1 MLFISRNFILY
12 INKNIP
18 VMMNFKTVLLY
29 LFLGCSILVFSQSQ
43 KTDKTSLDRNKIESE
58 TLHQDI
64 PNLKGFPVKPFNDTL
79 FVVYNKIGSFNAE
92 NRANA
97 ITSRIELLYKDPFF
111 SKDSLLL
118 TKSDFGV
125 DIVYKS
131 DFVVMS
137 VTDLDGKTMGSSNF
151 ELAQKNLAII
161 QKAVLFQKENHSV
174 ENWLKRIGFVLLL
187 VFLVIAIVF
196 AINKL
201 FSWFRSFL
209 IKRQETYFTGIKF
222 RDSYVLNPEKHLEF
236 VLRIV
241 RLIRIVVLIFTFY
254 ISLPAIFSVFPET
267 EEYAS
272 TLLKWIFTPAKT
284 ALMGFLNFLPN
295 LISILVIVVL
305 FQYLLKAIKFFVDE
319 IEKGQIKIDGFYSDW
334 AKPTFNIIK
343 VLIYAFMLVI
353 IFPYLPGSNSPI
365 FQGVSVFVGVL
376 FSLGSSNAIANMI
389 AGLVITYMRPFKIGD
404 FIKIGEVS
412 GTVIEKTALVTRVR
426 TPKQEDITIPNATVL
441 SSSSINYSA
450 NTSENS
456 NGLLIH
462 TKITIGYDSPWNEI
476 HKALIDAALRTDL
489 LEKTPVPF
497 VLQTS
502 LDDFYVAYEINAYTK
517 QPNQQPA
524 IYSKLHQNIQDCFN
538 EAGLEIMSPHYN
550 SHRDGN
556 KTTIPESYLDKEY
569 KTPSFNIKVEK

>member
-1 MLFISRNFILY
+1 M
-12 INKNIP
+12 K
-18 VMMNFKTVLLY
+18 FKTTLLY
-29 LFLGCSILVFSQSQ
+29 LFFGCSIVMFSQPKKDSA
-43 KTDKTSLDRNKIESE
+43 TSGSTKNESPVS
-58 TLHQDI
+58 HQSST
-64 PNLKGFPVKPFNDTL
+64 NLKGYPVKPFKDTL
-79 FVVYNKIGSFNAE
+79 FLVYNKIGSFNAE

-111 SKDSLLL
+111 SKDSLWLS
-118 TKSDFGV
+118 KSDFGV

-137 VTDLDGKTMGSSNF
+137 VTDMDGKTIGNTNF
-151 ELAQKNLAII
+151 ALAQKNLATI
-161 QKAVLFQKENHSV
+161 QKAVLFQKENNAV
-174 ENWLKRIGFVLLL
+174 ESWLKRIGLVLLL
-187 VFLVIAIVF
+187 IGLIIVIVF

-201 FSWFRSFL
+201 FNWFRAFL
-209 IKRQETYFTGIKF
+209 IKRQGKYFSGIKI
-222 RDSYVLNPEKHLEF
+222 RDSYILIPEKHLEF

-241 RLIRIVVLIFTFY
+241 KLIRVVVLIFTVY

-267 EEYAS
+267 EQYAT

-284 ALMGFLNFLPN
+284 ALMGFLHFLPN
-295 LISILVIVVL
+295 LISILVIIVL

-319 IEKGQIKIDGFYSDW
+319 IEKGQITIDGFYSDW
-334 AKPTFNIIK
+334 AKPTFNIVK
-343 VLIYAFMLVI
+343 VLIYAFMVVI

-404 FIKIGEVS
+404 FIKIGDVS

-450 NTSENS
+450 NIGGIG

-462 TKITIGYDSPWNEI
+462 TKITIGYDTSWIAIQN
-476 HKALIDAALRTDL
+476 ALMEAALRTDL
-489 LEKTPVPF
+489 LEKTPAPF

-517 QPNQQPA
+517 YPNQQPL

-556 KTTIPESYLDKEY
+556 RTTIPENYLNKEY
-569 KTPSFNIKVEK
+569 KSPSFNVKVDK

>member
-1 MLFISRNFILY
+1 
-12 INKNIP
+12 
-18 VMMNFKTVLLY
+18 MMNFKTTLLY
-29 LFLGCSILVFSQSQ
+29 LFFGCSILVFSQPKKSN
-43 KTDKTSLDRNKIESE
+43 TDLDSNRNEVPVS
-58 TLHQDI
+58 HQNVI
-64 PNLKGFPVKPFNDTL
+64 SLKGFPVTPFRDTL
-79 FVVYNKIGSFNAE
+79 FFVYNKIGSFNAE

-97 ITSRIELLYKDPFF
+97 ITSRIVLLYKDPFF
-111 SKDSLLL
+111 KKDSLKLS
-118 TKSDFGV
+118 KSDFGV
-125 DIVYKS
+125 DIVYNS

-137 VTDLDGKTMGSSNF
+137 VTDLDGKTIGASNF
-151 ELAQKNLAII
+151 ALAQKNLAII
-161 QKAVLFQKENHSV
+161 QKTVLFQKENNAV
-174 ENWLKRIGFVLLL
+174 ESWLKRIGLVLLL
-187 VFLVIAIVF
+187 ISLIVVIVF

-201 FSWFRSFL
+201 FKWFRLFL
-209 IKRQETYFTGIKF
+209 IKRQERYFSGLKF
-222 RDSYVLNPEKHLEF
+222 KESYVFSPERHLDF
-236 VLRIV
+236 VLKIV
-241 RLIRIVVLIFTFY
+241 SLTRIVVLVFTFY

-267 EEYAS
+267 EAYAT
-272 TLLKWIFTPAKT
+272 TLLKWIFSPAKA
-284 ALMGFLNFLPN
+284 ALMGFLDFLPN

-305 FQYLLKAIKFFVDE
+305 FRYLLKAIKFFVDE
-319 IEKGQIKIDGFYSDW
+319 IQKGQIKIEGFYSDW

-404 FIKIGEVS
+404 FIKIGDAS
-412 GTVIEKTALVTRVR
+412 GTVIEKTSLVVRVR

-450 NTSENS
+450 NTNGNGS
-456 NGLLIH
+456 GLLIH
-462 TKITIGYDSPWNEI
+462 TTVTIGYDCPWNDVQ
-476 HKALIDAALRTDL
+476 KALIEAALRTDL
-489 LEKTPVPF
+489 LEKIPVPF

-556 KTTIPESYLDKEY
+556 RTTIPENYLNKEY
-569 KTPSFNIKVEK
+569 KTPSFNVKVDK